1 MGNINEKVSNIRV
14 QVSEKCTE
22 REKSIIELYWKFNG
36 FEFLNTAKSIME
48 TFEISQSQLNKLIS
62 SRGLLMFS
70 IPCGSCPKFD
80 DFQASSR
87 LNFKSIINQA
97 LTSNLI
103 STYKCSFCISKEQEE
118 AYLKNVQEQKKI
130 NENLEKAIET
140 ENWLH
145 LSNFQKGMLCNC
157 FKMNFV
163 ELKKH
168 YRPIL
173 GLDNWIL
180 FIESLETI
188 ESYNLLSLQKDST
201 TKEIINYRYLDKLTS
216 FKNEISIKEAT
227 TKSSFDLD
235 IETNELKFRLTT
247 NKDQHYPDR
256 PSHTGTIIFNQKIVI
271 EPGVEYIYG
280 LWKRDNENL
289 YLTMIPKKNLER
301 LPTYGS
307 SPKRK

>member
-1 MGNINEKVSNIRV
+1 MEDQNTKIANLRV

-36 FEFLNTAKSIME
+36 LGFLNTAKSIME

-62 SRGLLMFS
+62 SFGLLLFS

-80 DFQASSR
+80 DFQVSSR
-87 LNFKSIINQA
+87 SDFKSIINQA
-97 LTSNLI
+97 LTSNPS
-103 STYKCSFCISKEQEE
+103 STYKCNFCISKELEE

-140 ENWLH
+140 ENWLQ

-157 FKMNFV
+157 FKLNFV

-173 GLDNWIL
+173 GSDNWIL
-180 FIESLETI
+180 FIESLEAI
-188 ESYNLLSLQKDST
+188 EANNLLSLQRDST
-201 TKEIINYRYLDKLTS
+201 TKEITNYRYLDKLTS

-256 PSHTGTIIFNQKIVI
+256 PTHTGTIIFNQKIVI

-280 LWKRDNENL
+280 LWKRDNDNL
-289 YLTMIPKKNLER
+289 YLTMIPKKNLEL

>member
-1 MGNINEKVSNIRV
+1 MGNKNEKISNIRV

-62 SRGLLMFS
+62 LRGFLMFS
-70 IPCGSCPKFD
+70 IPCGSCPKFN

-87 LNFKSIINQA
+87 LNFKSIIDQA
-97 LTSNLI
+97 LTSNPS
-103 STYKCSFCISKEQEE
+103 STYKCSFCVNREQEE
-118 AYLKNVQEQKKI
+118 TNLKNIQEQKKI

-168 YRPIL
+168 YHPIL
-173 GLDNWIL
+173 GSDNWIL

-188 ESYNLLSLQKDST
+188 EAYNLLSLQRDST
-201 TKEIINYRYLDKLTS
+201 TKEIIDYRYLDKLTS
-216 FKNEISIKEAT
+216 FKNEISIKEMI
-227 TKSSFDLD
+227 TKSSFDIG

-247 NKDQHYPDR
+247 NKDQNYPDR

-280 LWKRDNENL
+280 LWKRDNDNL
-289 YLTMIPKKNLER
+289 YLTMIPKKNLEL

>member
-1 MGNINEKVSNIRV
+1 MGNINEKISNIRV

-36 FEFLNTAKSIME
+36 FEFLNTVKSIME

-70 IPCGSCPKFD
+70 IPCGVCPKFD
-80 DFQASSR
+80 DFQVSNR

-97 LTSNLI
+97 LTSNII

-145 LSNFQKGMLCNC
+145 LSNFQKGILCNC

-173 GLDNWIL
+173 GSDNWIL
-180 FIESLETI
+180 FIESLEAI
-188 ESYNLLSLQKDST
+188 EAYNLLSLQRDST
-201 TKEIINYRYLDKLTS
+201 TKEIINYRYLDKLTC
-216 FKNEISIKEAT
+216 FKNEISIKET
-227 TKSSFDLD
+227 ITKSAFDLG

-256 PSHTGTIIFNQKIVI
+256 PSHSGTLIFNQKIVI

-280 LWKRDNENL
+280 LWPRANNNL
-289 YLTMIPKKNLER
+289 YLTLIPQENLER